1 MSAPELERAFRAAT
15 QQILSDRAA
24 IAGAIEELNID
35 ANRLPSIGLG
45 GAFWAFAMR
54 GGLIGASADLLPQ
67 LADYWLVLPW
77 MAFLLVVNA
86 G

>member
-1 MSAPELERAFRAAT
+1 
-15 QQILSDRAA
+15 
-24 IAGAIEELNID
+24 
-35 ANRLPSIGLG
+35 LG

-77 MAFLLVVNA
+77 MAFLLVVTPVEA
-86 G
+86 